1 MGQIKNL
8 KRFLTKLNILHS
20 QIIHDIKFE
29 SKNADKNMIE
39 NLMSDSIDGTLISEI
54 KNDIDTDDDQDIDL
68 QHVESKKIKI
78 NHENL

>member
-1 MGQIKNL
+1 
-8 KRFLTKLNILHS
+8 
-20 QIIHDIKFE
+20 
-29 SKNADKNMIE
+29 MIE